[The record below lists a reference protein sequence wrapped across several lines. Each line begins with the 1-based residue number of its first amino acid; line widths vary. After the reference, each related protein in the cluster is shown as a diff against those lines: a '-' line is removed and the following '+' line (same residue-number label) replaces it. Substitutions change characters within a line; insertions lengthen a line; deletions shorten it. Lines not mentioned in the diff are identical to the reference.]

1 MFTPFLGLF
10 CIATRVSSRNLVFG
24 GRGGGGGAQRKVEMI
39 IIQFSISAISLEM
52 TEMSHALGATISS
65 CCYTL
70 GGKLKLQAGKL
81 KLQEGGKLR
90 GFGGRKASPLR

>member
-1 MFTPFLGLF
+1 
-10 CIATRVSSRNLVFG
+10 
-24 GRGGGGGAQRKVEMI
+24 MI

-81 KLQEGGKLR
+81 KLQGGGEVEGFR
-90 GFGGRKASPLR
+90 GEESFPP